1 MWPRRRIGDCYAL
14 VADAILTLAQ
24 PFLGDEEFEGS
35 DIHPELRFRVF
46 KDPNG
51 TQYIVQDLLALESVV
66 IPIELIKKPNFN
78 VGRWYARLRKQSQAR
93 GQDNV
98 AAR

>member
-24 PFLGDEEFEGS
+24 PFPGDEEFEGS
-35 DIHPELRFRVF
+35 DVLPELRFHVF

-51 TQYIVQDLLALESVV
+51 AQYIVQDLLALESVI
-66 IPIELIKKPNFN
+66 IPVELIKKPNFN
-78 VGRWYARLRKQSQAR
+78 IGRWYARLRKQSKL

-98 AAR
+98 ATR